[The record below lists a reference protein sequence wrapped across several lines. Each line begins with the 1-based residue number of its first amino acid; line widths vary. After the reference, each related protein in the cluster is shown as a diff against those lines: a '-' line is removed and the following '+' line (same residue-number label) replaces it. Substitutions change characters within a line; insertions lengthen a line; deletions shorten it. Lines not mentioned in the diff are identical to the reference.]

1 MGSSPGRVK
10 PENIKL
16 VLVASL
22 LNIQHLKGNGKDL
35 LSRNQDNMSEWSD
48 MSTHKSVVS
57 VCYHYKNPT
66 PCWSCTNRI
75 SSSHRM

>member
-10 PENIKL
+10 AENIKL

-22 LNIQHLKGNGKDL
+22 LIKHTTLKGNGKDL
-35 LSRNQDNMSEWSD
+35 FSRNQDNMSEWSD

-57 VCYHYKNPT
+57 VCYHY
-66 PCWSCTNRI
+66 
-75 SSSHRM
+75 